1 MTDILVDKV
10 IKNIK
15 EFLNKQAFYSFCY
28 PYQYEWL
35 KFLVSPLMG
44 KQRYKEFTDYDAND
58 KIIEKYEL
66 IKLNDKLSFFIPKA
80 QWNYGFET
88 QIELIELKPINE
100 IDNELKLK
108 IIILNNY
115 QNFKQEFEHLINIKI
130 YQEPEK
136 VSLFVPIENNN
147 SHNQWGYYGRKNN
160 KNLENDKDWIIEQN
174 QNLLHS
180 YSLSY
185 YTKLKLAH
193 SNYQITDFN
202 SKEKIYEL
210 LNSPDALAESNPII
224 KIKKEKDLSLIVE
237 DVLIQSPQIIDAI
250 CFITKDDIKSSP
262 IHISITGF
270 KNADSDLKWKTLE
283 DHIDYFKANSIPNFT
298 NEKFPL
304 NFRHDKKA
312 ELINHASDLK
322 HTSSFN
328 GLFLEQNG
336 HRFEFNSNF
345 ESFQYKYNFYQGSY
359 GYRDNS
365 LWNYVN
371 EQDQDNDDYD
381 KDNFAVKLICLIED
395 GTNDQAGEIKVLFN
409 FSLIDSPEIN
419 SNQIITISGFQPKF

>member
-1 MTDILVDKV
+1 MCIRD
-10 IKNIK
+10 
-15 EFLNKQAFYSFCY
+15 
-28 PYQYEWL
+28 
-35 KFLVSPLMG
+35 
-44 KQRYKEFTDYDAND
+44 R
-58 KIIEKYEL
+58 
-66 IKLNDKLSFFIPKA
+66 LSFFIPKA

-108 IIILNNY
+108 IVILNNY

-136 VSLFVPIENNN
+136 VSLFVPVENNN

-160 KNLENDKDWIIEQN
+160 KNLKNDKDWIIEQN
-174 QNLLHS
+174 QKLLDS
-180 YSLSY
+180 YLLRRG
-185 YTKLKLAH
+185 TELVLTNP
-193 SNYQITDFN
+193 NYKITDFN
-202 SKEKIYEL
+202 NKEKIFQL
-210 LNSPDALAESNPII
+210 LNSDEIGTYETTRNLTRGDFINPIT

-237 DVLIQSPQIIDAI
+237 NVLIQSPQIIDVI
-250 CFITKDDIKSSP
+250 CFIAKDDIKSSP

-270 KNADSDLKWKTLE
+270 KNTDSDLKWKTLE
-283 DHIDYFKANSIPNFT
+283 NHIDYFKANSIPNFA

-304 NFRHDKKA
+304 NFRRDKKA

-328 GLFLEQNG
+328 GLFLE
-336 HRFEFNSNF
+336 SNF
-345 ESFQYKYNFYQGSY
+345 ESFRYKYNFYQGSY
-359 GYRDNS
+359 GYRDDS
-365 LWNYVN
+365 LWKYVN

-409 FSLIDSPEIN
+409 FSLIDSPEIS

>member
-10 IKNIK
+10 IKNTK

-28 PYQYEWL
+28 PYPYQYKWL

-44 KQRYKEFTDYDAND
+44 KQRYKEFTDYDRND
-58 KIIEKYEL
+58 KIKEKYEL

-108 IIILNNY
+108 ITILNNY
-115 QNFKQEFEHLINIKI
+115 QNLKQEFEHLINIKI

-147 SHNQWGYYGRKNN
+147 SNNQWGYYGWKNN

-180 YSLSY
+180 YSLRY

-193 SNYQITDFN
+193 PNYQITDFN

-210 LNSPDALAESNPII
+210 LNSPDALAKSNPII

-250 CFITKDDIKSSP
+250 CFIAKDDIKSSP

-283 DHIDYFKANSIPNFT
+283 NHIDYFKANSIPNFS

-304 NFRHDKKA
+304 NFRRDKKA

-328 GLFLEQNG
+328 DLFLE
-336 HRFEFNSNF
+336 SNF
-345 ESFQYKYNFYQGSY
+345 ESFRYKYNFYQGSY
-359 GYRDNS
+359 GYRDDS
-365 LWNYVN
+365 LWKYVN

-409 FSLIDSPEIN
+409 FSLIDSPEIS

>member
-10 IKNIK
+10 IKNTK

-44 KQRYKEFTDYDAND
+44 KQRYKEFTDYDGND

-108 IIILNNY
+108 ITILNNY
-115 QNFKQEFEHLINIKI
+115 QNLKQEFEHLINIKI

-180 YSLSY
+180 YSLRY
-185 YTKLKLAH
+185 YTKLKLGH

-250 CFITKDDIKSSP
+250 CFIAKDDIKSGP

-270 KNADSDLKWKTLE
+270 KNTDSDLKWKTLE
-283 DHIDYFKANSIPNFT
+283 NHIDYFKANSIPNFA

-328 GLFLEQNG
+328 GLFLEQDG
-336 HRFEFNSNF
+336 YQFIFNSNF

-359 GYRDNS
+359 GYRDDS
-365 LWNYVN
+365 LWKYVN
-371 EQDQDNDDYD
+371 KQDQDNDDYD

-395 GTNDQAGEIKVLFN
+395 GTNDQTGEIKVLFN

>member
-1 MTDILVDKV
+1 MTDILVNKI
-10 IKNIK
+10 IKNTK

-44 KQRYKEFTDYDAND
+44 KQRYKEFTDYDRND

-88 QIELIELKPINE
+88 QIELKPINE

-108 IIILNNY
+108 IRILNNY
-115 QNFKQEFEHLINIKI
+115 QNLKQEFEHLINIKI

-180 YSLSY
+180 YSLRY

-237 DVLIQSPQIIDAI
+237 DVLIQSPQIIDVI
-250 CFITKDDIKSSP
+250 CFIAKDDIKSSP

-270 KNADSDLKWKTLE
+270 KNTDSDLKWKTLE
-283 DHIDYFKANSIPNFT
+283 NHIDYFKANSIPNFS

-304 NFRHDKKA
+304 NFRRDKKA

-328 GLFLEQNG
+328 GLFLE
-336 HRFEFNSNF
+336 SNF
-345 ESFQYKYNFYQGSY
+345 ESFRYKYNFYQGSY

-371 EQDQDNDDYD
+371 EQDRDNDDYD